1 MDISLIIYTGLGAG
15 IGSLIASLLNRLH
28 TSEAEKPRLYNA
40 IFIVAG
46 LTILPLLYRNMYL
59 PRIVPMGT
67 SDFGESAVFYQSL
80 QKHDPQA
87 YKKVLKPL
95 DRLARKGDLS
105 AASLQDTRMAIEEIL
120 AAKRK
125 NANLNELRKET
136 ALAIRL
142 FNILKDKAP
151 KVCVQ
156 RVHGRPFQA
165 LSELLPEDYKKQEKD
180 MMVALIE
187 NPNRPENI
195 ILDSENGSNL
205 FVKFIQSSMSDLGVE
220 NLNPPENDV
229 SAQENICEL
238 LVLVHEK
245 MLNSSDQDIYD
256 IYAHL
261 SK

>member
-28 TSEAEKPRLYNA
+28 TSEAEKPRLYNS

-105 AASLQDTRMAIEEIL
+105 AASLQDTRIAIDEIL

-136 ALAIRL
+136 ELTIWL

-156 RVHGRPFQA
+156 RVHARPFQN
-165 LSELLPEDYKKQEKD
+165 LSELLPVDYKKQEKD
-180 MMVALIE
+180 IMVALIE
-187 NPNRPENI
+187 NPNRPDNI
-195 ILDSENGSNL
+195 VLDSENGSKL
-205 FVKFIQSSMSDLGVE
+205 FTNFVQSSMSDLGVE
-220 NLNPPENDV
+220 NLDPPENDA
-229 SAQENICEL
+229 SAQKDICEL
-238 LVLVHEK
+238 LILVHEK
-245 MLNSSDQDIYD
+245 ILNSSDQDIYD